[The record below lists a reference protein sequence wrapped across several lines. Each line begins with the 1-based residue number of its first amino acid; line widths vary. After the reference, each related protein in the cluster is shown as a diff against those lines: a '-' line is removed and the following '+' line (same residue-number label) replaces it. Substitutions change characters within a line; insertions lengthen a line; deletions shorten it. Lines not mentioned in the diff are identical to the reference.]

1 MTGVRVQ
8 EGQKTEQENILNLL
22 SDPGKEQYPKY
33 LSDQKQ
39 LGKQR
44 AYYKS
49 QGRSKGKTMKESC
62 LLA

>member
-39 LGKQR
+39 LGRKGLITNHR
-44 AYYKS
+44 A
-49 QGRSKGKTMKESC
+49 GTRAGAKGKP
-62 LLA
+62 